1 MFAARGASATTAD
14 RRKAPPAPQPR
25 ERPFGTLGLLYAMW
39 QNPLL
44 TWTTR
49 HFEEPIVTAQTVLGR
64 IAVVSDP
71 AGIKQVLVDNATN
84 YHKGPLQR
92 RLLGPGLG
100 QGLLTT
106 EGETWRKQRR
116 ALAPLFTPRVVEA
129 FAPAM
134 GKSGQW
140 MVDRWLAQRPG
151 RILDI
156 SGEMSRLTLDV
167 LERTLFPDGL
177 ARKPGEF
184 GRAVTLYFE
193 TIGRVDPLDVLG
205 LPDWVPRIGRRNAAP
220 ALRFFGEAVDA
231 IISARRTAL
240 QTGSQPTEAV
250 PDLLTLLL
258 RAADPDT
265 GHGLSEGEVRANIL
279 TFIAAGHETTANT
292 LTWTLFL
299 LSTHPNWRADLEAE
313 VDALLPNGSR
323 DGLPAGAGWLER
335 LPLARAI
342 VEEAL
347 RLYPPAA
354 SLTRQALA
362 ADVIAGRRIDKGT
375 IVVVSPWV
383 LHRHRRLWNRPEEFD
398 PSRFL
403 PPARGVIERFAYL
416 PFGAGPRICI
426 GASFALQEAII
437 LLAIMVSQFRFELAE
452 NAQVM
457 PVQRVTLRPGNGMP
471 MMVKRRR

>member
-1 MFAARGASATTAD
+1 MSAALEARGTTE
-14 RRKAPPAPQPR
+14 RRTTPPAPRPR

-44 TWTTR
+44 TWTNR

-64 IAVVSDP
+64 VAVVSDP
-71 AGIKQVLVDNATN
+71 AGIRQVLVDNAAN

-106 EGETWRKQRR
+106 EGEAWRTQRR

-134 GKSGQW
+134 GISGQW
-140 MVDRWLAQRPG
+140 MVDRWQAQRPG
-151 RILDI
+151 RVIDI
-156 SGEMSRLTLDV
+156 AGEMSRLTLDV

-184 GRAVTLYFE
+184 ARAVTLYFE

-205 LPDWVPRIGRRNAAP
+205 LPDWVPRLGRRHAQP
-220 ALRFFGEAVDA
+220 ALRFFSEAVDA
-231 IISARRTAL
+231 IIATRRIAIQSA
-240 QTGSQPTEAV
+240 SQPTETA

-258 RAADPDT
+258 RAADPET
-265 GHGLSEGEVRANIL
+265 GLGLSESEVRANIL

-292 LTWTLFL
+292 LTWSLFL
-299 LSTHPNWRADLEAE
+299 LSTHSQWRDALEAE
-313 VDALLPNGSR
+313 VDGLLPNGSR
-323 DGLPAGAGWLER
+323 DGLPATAGWLDR
-335 LPLARAI
+335 LPVARAI
-342 VEEAL
+342 IEEAL

-362 ADVIAGRRIDKGT
+362 PDVIAGRRIDKGT

-383 LHRHRRLWNRPEEFD
+383 LHRHRRLWSRPAEFD

-403 PPARGVIERFAYL
+403 PKARGDIERFAYL

-437 LLAIMVSQFRFELAE
+437 LLAILVRNFRFALAE
-452 NAQVM
+452 NADVM
-457 PVQRVTLRPGNGMP
+457 PVQRVTLRPSNGMP
-471 MMVKRRR
+471 MMLKWRP

>member
-1 MFAARGASATTAD
+1 MSAAHEPKTGAAE
-14 RRKAPPAPQPR
+14 RRKTPPAPQPR
-25 ERPFGTLGLLYAMW
+25 DRPYGTLGLLFAMW

-49 HFEEPIVTAQTVLGR
+49 HFEEPIVTAQTILGR
-64 IAVVSDP
+64 IAVVSEP
-71 AGIKQVLVDNATN
+71 TGIRQVLVDNAAN

-92 RLLGPGLG
+92 RLLGPGLDK
-100 QGLLTT
+100 GLLTT
-106 EGETWRKQRR
+106 EGEDWRKQRR

-134 GKSGQW
+134 GESGQW
-140 MVDRWLAQRPG
+140 MVDRWQAQRPG
-151 RILDI
+151 RVLDMAA
-156 SGEMSRLTLDV
+156 EMSRLTLDV

-184 GRAVTLYFE
+184 ARAVTLYFE
-193 TIGRVDPLDVLG
+193 TIGRVDPFDVLG
-205 LPDWVPRIGRRNAAP
+205 FPDWVPRLGRRNAQP

-231 IISARRTAL
+231 IINARRAAMQNTSPPRDA
-240 QTGSQPTEAV
+240 S

-258 RAADPDT
+258 RAADPET
-265 GHGLSEGEVRANIL
+265 GLGLSEAEVRANIL

-299 LSTHPNWRADLEAE
+299 LSTHRHWRDELEAE
-313 VDALLPNGSR
+313 VDALLPNGVH
-323 DGLPAGAGWLER
+323 DALPASAAWLES
-335 LPLARAI
+335 LPRARAI
-342 VEEAL
+342 IEEAL

-354 SLTRQALA
+354 SLTREALE

-375 IVVVSPWV
+375 IVVISPWV
-383 LHRHRRLWNRPEEFD
+383 LHRHRRLWSRPAEFD
-398 PSRFL
+398 PARFL
-403 PPARGVIERFAYL
+403 PPARGAIERFAYL
-416 PFGAGPRICI
+416 PFGAGPRVCI

-437 LLAIMVSQFRFELAE
+437 LLAIMVSDFRFELAD
-452 NAQVM
+452 NAKVM

-471 MMVKRRR
+471 MVLKRRR